1 MIKKI
6 DRKTA
11 LYYIGLPIIM
21 IALWFLK
28 HEELSG
34 ITILLRLVLTAF
46 GYVAMVGDIRE
57 KRVPNSLVGTLLAA
71 WILIMV
77 PQLFYQTQTAIA
89 LMISGGIGFL
99 LAGIIFLVVYLIS
112 RGGLG
117 GGDVKLMA
125 VAGLY
130 LGFNGVMPAML
141 YGSML
146 AAIVTLTLVL
156 LKKMGRKDTFPLV
169 PFLYVGM
176 LLTMFTN

>member
-6 DRKTA
+6 DRTTV
-11 LYYIGLPIIM
+11 LYYSGLPIIM
-21 IALWFLK
+21 IALWIFK
-28 HEELSG
+28 HEQLLN
-34 ITILLRLVLTAF
+34 ITMLLRLVLTAF

-57 KRVPNSLVGTLLAA
+57 KRVPNALVVTLLAA
-71 WILIMV
+71 WALIMV
-77 PQLFYQTQTAIA
+77 PQLFYQTQIAIA
-89 LMISGGIGFL
+89 LMVSGGIGFL

-130 LGFNGVMPAML
+130 LGFNGVLPAML
-141 YGSML
+141 YGSIL
-146 AAIVTLTLVL
+146 AALVTLTLVF
-156 LKKMGRKDTFPLV
+156 LKKLGRKDTFPLV

-176 LLTMFTN
+176 LLTMFTQ